1 MPFSTSLRMRETAWC
16 FDDRSQRW
24 RWFIRKSVPCSFG
37 EIGYSPAAPRISNVS
52 TPSSTPP
59 GARSSARTVPMT
71 RTDDSCVTS
80 SAAFHVS
87 SLTSFLKTTHC
98 RYPLPSRT
106 IGNCSFPEVRLLY
119 SHPSMVTFS
128 PMCWGSSL
136 MRVVVIRG
144 GDYMRLRNRAQRHP
158 SRDLLPTRG
167 CAAGHRQECL
177 CHICP
182 SVLAGVWSL
191 AGPNVAQ
198 TLLSVPGPEPPLR
211 ACSLPSIP
219 LVVCEMRVRI
229 WLP

>member
-24 RWFIRKSVPCSFG
+24 RWFIKKSVPCSFG
-37 EIGYSPAAPRISNVS
+37 EIGYSAAVPRISNVS

-59 GARSSARTVPMT
+59 GARPSARTVPVT

-144 GDYMRLRNRAQRHP
+144 GDYMRSKE
-158 SRDLLPTRG
+158 SRLVTR
-167 CAAGHRQECL
+167 
-177 CHICP
+177 
-182 SVLAGVWSL
+182 LAEN
-191 AGPNVAQ
+191 ADHVAV
-198 TLLSVPGPEPPLR
+198 SPKDG
-211 ACSLPSIP
+211 S
-219 LVVCEMRVRI
+219 MRV
-229 WLP
+229 LPLQCTAYSS